1 MLIYP
6 AIDILGGKCVRLRQ
20 GRYDDVTVYAD
31 DPSEM
36 AMAWTAEGAAWIHVV
51 DLDGARDGRPVNLAA
66 VEKIA
71 RAVDCP
77 IQYGGGARTE
87 ADIRRLLDVGAARV
101 VLGTVLVTDA
111 GFAAAAIRA
120 FG

>member
-31 DPSEM
+31 EPSEM
-36 AMAWTAEGAAWIHVV
+36 ALAWAAEGAAWLHVV

-66 VEKIA
+66 LEGIA
-71 RAVDCP
+71 GRVDCP

-87 ADIRRLLDVGAARV
+87 ADIRRLLAVGAARV
-101 VLGTVLVTDA
+101 VLGA
-111 GFAAAAIRA
+111 GLGAA
-120 FG
+120 